1 MGKTYKEGFSLI
13 RYIVR
18 AGDTLTQIAARFG
31 TSVAAIMEANN
42 LSNPDL
48 IFVGQVLLI
57 PVSGQT
63 PHPPDCPP
71 CPPSPPSPPSPP
83 TPTPPPSTRPEV
95 TRTFD
100 GVQYTL
106 SLNKGV
112 YRLGEQIVIRFKKKN
127 ILRVPLTL
135 TYRTSQKVD
144 FRVTR
149 DDRLVWQWSQGRV
162 FTQAI
167 TTDRLQ
173 PGEEIV
179 YREVWNQRADGI
191 ITRPGLYRLTGWNLA
206 TPGVRLSVDFRITA
220 Q

>member
-1 MGKTYKEGFSLI
+1 LI

-18 AGDTLTQIAARFG
+18 AGDTLSQLAARFG
-31 TSVAAIMEANN
+31 TTVAAIMEANN

-48 IFVGQVLLI
+48 IFVGQILMI
-57 PVSGQT
+57 PVSEET
-63 PHPPDCPP
+63 PQPSEECPP
-71 CPPSPPSPPSPP
+71 TQPSPP
-83 TPTPPPSTRPEV
+83 THTPPSTRPVV

-100 GVQYTL
+100 GVEYTL
-106 SLNKGV
+106 SLNKSV
-112 YRLGEQIVIRFKKKN
+112 YRLGEQIIIRFRKKN
-127 ILRVPLTL
+127 ILKVPLTL

-144 FRVTR
+144 FRITR
-149 DDRLVWQWSQGRV
+149 DDRLIWQWSQGRV

-191 ITRPGLYRLTGWNLA
+191 ITRPGVYRLTGWNLA
-206 TPGVRLSVDFRITA
+206 TPGVRLSVEFRITA
-220 Q
+220 

>member
-1 MGKTYKEGFSLI
+1 MI
-13 RYIVR
+13 RYSSC
-18 AGDTLTQIAARFG
+18 GDTLSQIAARYG
-31 TSVAAIMEANN
+31 TTVAAIVEANN
-42 LSNPDL
+42 LTNPDL

-57 PVSGQT
+57 PVSEET
-63 PHPPDCPP
+63 PQPPPDCPP
-71 CPPSPPSPPSPP
+71 CPPTHPSPPSPP
-83 TPTPPPSTRPEV
+83 TPTPPSTRPVV

-100 GVQYTL
+100 SVQYTL

-112 YRLGEQIVIRFKKKN
+112 YRLGEQIIIRFRKKN
-127 ILRVPLTL
+127 ILNVPLTL

-206 TPGVRLSVDFRITA
+206 TPGVRLSLEFRITA

>member
-1 MGKTYKEGFSLI
+1 LI
-13 RYIVR
+13 RYTVR
-18 AGDTLTQIAARFG
+18 AGDTLSQIAARYG
-31 TSVAAIMEANN
+31 TTVAAIMKANN
-42 LSNPDL
+42 LTNADL

-57 PVSGQT
+57 PVSGET
-63 PHPPDCPP
+63 PQPPSDCPP
-71 CPPSPPSPPSPP
+71 CPPTQPSPPSPP
-83 TPTPPPSTRPEV
+83 TPTPPPTRPVV

-100 GVQYTL
+100 GVEYTL
-106 SLNKGV
+106 SLNKRV
-112 YRLGEQIVIRFKKKN
+112 YRLGEQIIIRFRKKN

-149 DDRLVWQWSQGRV
+149 DDRLIWQWSQGRV

-179 YREVWNQRADGI
+179 YREVWNQRADSI

-206 TPGVRLSVDFRITA
+206 TPGVRLSLEFRITA
-220 Q
+220 

>member
-1 MGKTYKEGFSLI
+1 LI

-18 AGDTLTQIAARFG
+18 AGDTLSQIATRFG
-31 TSVAAIMEANN
+31 TTVAAIMEANN
-42 LSNPDL
+42 LTNPNL

-57 PVSGQT
+57 PVSEES
-63 PHPPDCPP
+63 HPPTDECPP
-71 CPPSPPSPPSPP
+71 TQPSPPAPP
-83 TPTPPPSTRPEV
+83 TPTPPSSTRPMV

-100 GVQYTL
+100 GIEYTL
-106 SLNKGV
+106 SLNKSV
-112 YRLGEQIVIRFKKKN
+112 YKLGEQIIIRFRKKN

-149 DDRLVWQWSQGRV
+149 DNRLIWQWSQGRV

-173 PGEEIV
+173 PGEEVI
-179 YREVWNQRADGI
+179 YREVWNQRSDGI
-191 ITRPGLYRLTGWNLA
+191 ITRPGVYRLTGWNLA
-206 TPGVRLSVDFRITA
+206 TPGVRLSLEFRITS
-220 Q
+220 

>member
-1 MGKTYKEGFSLI
+1 MI

-18 AGDTLTQIAARFG
+18 AGDTLSQIAARYN
-31 TSVAAIMEANN
+31 TTVAAIMKANN
-42 LSNPDL
+42 LTNADL

-57 PVSGQT
+57 PVSGEVPQ
-63 PHPPDCPP
+63 PPSDCPP
-71 CPPSPPSPPSPP
+71 CPPTQPSPP
-83 TPTPPPSTRPEV
+83 TPIPPPRPPTTRPET

-106 SLNKGV
+106 SLNKRV
-112 YRLGEQIVIRFKKKN
+112 YRLGEQIIIRFRKKN

-135 TYRTSQKVD
+135 TYRTAQKVD

-149 DDRLVWQWSQGRV
+149 DDRLIWQWSQGRV

-179 YREVWNQRADGI
+179 YREVWNQRADSI

-220 Q
+220 

>member
-1 MGKTYKEGFSLI
+1 MI

-18 AGDTLTQIAARFG
+18 AGDTLSQIAARYG
-31 TSVAAIMEANN
+31 TTVAAIMRANN
-42 LSNPDL
+42 LTNADL

-57 PVSGQT
+57 PVSGET
-63 PHPPDCPP
+63 PPPPSDCPP
-71 CPPSPPSPPSPP
+71 CPPTQPSPPSPP
-83 TPTPPPSTRPEV
+83 TPTPPPSTRPVV

-100 GVQYTL
+100 GVEYTL
-106 SLNKGV
+106 SLNKRV
-112 YRLGEQIVIRFKKKN
+112 YRLGEQIIIRFRKKN

-149 DDRLVWQWSQGRV
+149 DDRLIWQWSQGRV

-191 ITRPGLYRLTGWNLA
+191 ITRPGVYRITGWNLA
-206 TPGVRLSVDFRITA
+206 TPGVRLSLEFRITA
-220 Q
+220 

>member
-1 MGKTYKEGFSLI
+1 MI
-13 RYIVR
+13 RYTVR
-18 AGDTLTQIAARFG
+18 AGDTLSQIAARYG
-31 TSVAAIMEANN
+31 TTVAAIMKANN
-42 LSNPDL
+42 LTNADL

-57 PVSGQT
+57 PVSGET
-63 PHPPDCPP
+63 PQPPSDCPP
-71 CPPSPPSPPSPP
+71 CPPTQPSPPSPP
-83 TPTPPPSTRPEV
+83 TPTPPPTRPVV

-100 GVQYTL
+100 GVEYTL
-106 SLNKGV
+106 SLNKRV
-112 YRLGEQIVIRFKKKN
+112 YRLGEQIIIRFRKKN

-149 DDRLVWQWSQGRV
+149 DDRLIWQWSQGRV

-179 YREVWNQRADGI
+179 YREVWNQRADSI

-206 TPGVRLSVDFRITA
+206 TPGVRLSLEFRITA
-220 Q
+220 

>member
-1 MGKTYKEGFSLI
+1 LI

-18 AGDTLTQIAARFG
+18 AGDTLSQIAARFN
-31 TSVAAIMEANN
+31 TTVAAIVEANN
-42 LSNPDL
+42 LTNPNL

-57 PVSGQT
+57 PVSEGTPQT
-63 PHPPDCPP
+63 PDECPP
-71 CPPSPPSPPSPP
+71 PQPSPPRPPTPSPPPTPP
-83 TPTPPPSTRPEV
+83 TPTPPSTTRPTV

-100 GVQYTL
+100 GVEYTL
-106 SLNKGV
+106 SLNKSV
-112 YRLGEQIVIRFKKKN
+112 YKVGEQIVIRFKKKN

-167 TTDRLQ
+167 TTDRLE

-191 ITRPGLYRLTGWNLA
+191 ITRPGVYRLTGWNLA
-206 TPGVRLSVDFRITA
+206 TPGVRLSVEFRITS
-220 Q
+220 